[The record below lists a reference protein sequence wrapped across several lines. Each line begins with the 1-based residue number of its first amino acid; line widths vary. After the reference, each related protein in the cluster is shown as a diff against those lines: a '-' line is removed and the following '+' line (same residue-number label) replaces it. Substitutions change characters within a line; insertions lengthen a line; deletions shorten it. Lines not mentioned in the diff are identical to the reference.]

1 MINRADELWW
11 LVEFLYKEYVEE
23 LFINN
28 EEKYVKLCREVIL
41 HDADDRLGRTLNE
54 IEIGFVKE
62 EVKTLIKFD
71 KNKVKA

>member
-11 LVEFLYKEYVEE
+11 LVKFLYKEYTEE
-23 LFINN
+23 LFINSGD
-28 EEKYVKLCREVIL
+28 KYVKLCREVIL
-41 HDADDRLGRTLNE
+41 HDADERLGRTLNE